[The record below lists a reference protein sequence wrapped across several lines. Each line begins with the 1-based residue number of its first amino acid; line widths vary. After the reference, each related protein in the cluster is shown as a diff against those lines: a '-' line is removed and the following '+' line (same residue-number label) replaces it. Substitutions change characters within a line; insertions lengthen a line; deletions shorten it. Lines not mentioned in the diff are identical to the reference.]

1 MMVTVER
8 DIATGARWSNASRCT
23 RMAALHLDGHV
34 PAPEDPDMLGYMLR
48 GKVWEDQIAKQ
59 IEQTYGVAP
68 LREYAIQWDHGEM
81 HADFVVFPGF
91 AATPEPAAV
100 IEHKSRT
107 SLEAEDSD
115 WLQLAGQMHYGDF
128 SEGALWITHPV
139 SGEQRRLPF
148 ELTPWWRA
156 RVMAV
161 SMEIAERATKYPD
174 RICKHP
180 SEARSH
186 FCRFP
191 LPCFDSWVPPEP
203 LQLDHAGR
211 QMAREMYDLDQ
222 EIERTPAAAAKQL
235 IERRDTI
242 RNDLAPRLL
251 NGADYH
257 VTVPGSTIRVRR
269 TESDDATT
277 YDIKSALAAGAVT
290 RDQLAPFAKTRKGS
304 VRWTV
309 TADGVPETDNGLDF

>member
-1 MMVTVER
+1 MATVER

-23 RMAALHLDGHV
+23 RMAALHLDGHI
-34 PAPEDPDMLGYMLR
+34 PEPEDPDMLGYQLR
-48 GKVWEDQIAKQ
+48 GKVWEDQIARQ
-59 IEQTYGVAP
+59 IEQACPDAEV
-68 LREYAIQWDHGEM
+68 LREYAIGWDHGTL
-81 HADFVVFPGF
+81 HADFLVVLPSGE
-91 AATPEPAAV
+91 ATI
-100 IEHKSRT
+100 IEHKSRI

-115 WLQLAGQMHYGDF
+115 WLQLAGQMHYSGF
-128 SEGALWITHPV
+128 PLGQLWITHPV

-161 SMEIAERATKYPD
+161 SIAITDRRKKYPE

-186 FCRFP
+186 FCRFAI
-191 LPCFDSWVPPEP
+191 PCFDDWQPPEP
-203 LQLDHAGR
+203 LHLDSDGER
-211 QMAREMYDLDQ
+211 LARELYDLEQ
-222 EIERTPAAAAKQL
+222 RMAGMAARAAKEHEAERDELRAQL
-235 IERRDTI
+235 S
-242 RNDLAPRLL
+242 PRLL

-257 VTVPGSTIRVRR
+257 VQVPGATIRVRR

-277 YDIKSALAAGAVT
+277 YDVKAALAAGAVT
-290 RDQLAPFAKTRKGS
+290 SDQLAPFAKTRKGS